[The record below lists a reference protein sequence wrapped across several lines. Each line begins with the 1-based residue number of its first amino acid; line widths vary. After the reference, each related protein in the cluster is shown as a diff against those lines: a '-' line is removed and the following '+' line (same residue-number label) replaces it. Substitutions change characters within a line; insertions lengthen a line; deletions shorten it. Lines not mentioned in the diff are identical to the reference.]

1 MLVSRIDEVLAQTDP
16 YELAQAVE
24 RYVGTLPGD
33 RIIALLLDAQ
43 GRLGPQY
50 RDQFLSFLGSG
61 SDDFAAALAQPW
73 SDPVLQ
79 HAFTRFLQSNLR
91 AIPIFGTA
99 FGMAVLARTPKDR
112 AVAIG
117 EERSNRGT
125 RAMILAGTALALVLA
140 GAAGEHVI
148 AGARSAAQTPEPIV
162 AMPQAVS
169 TPAPPSAAPSNPRAA
184 SPKARVVARAATE
197 RSVPEATVQPQA
209 TPAPS
214 PVQAPAPAA
223 QAPEPPPAA
232 AVTQKKRLPTNPPA
246 KPGPVVIVT
255 APPQTPSPQPSDL
268 DVSDMPESYTDATP
282 LPDQTPATAQP
293 AARSVK
299 LVTPTPA
306 PKHHSWLHR
315 TIMHLDPFKPNPR
328 PT

>member
-50 RDQFLSFLGSG
+50 RDQFLSVLGS
-61 SDDFAAALAQPW
+61 DADEFAAALAQPW
-73 SDPVLQ
+73 SDSALQ
-79 HAFTRFLQSNLR
+79 HAFTSFLQSNLR

-99 FGMAVLARTPKDR
+99 FGMAVLARTPGDR

-125 RAMILAGTALALVLA
+125 RGLILAGTALALVLA

-148 AGARSAAQTPEPIV
+148 AGARSAAQTPEPVV

-169 TPAPPSAAPSNPRAA
+169 TPVPPSAAPSNP
-184 SPKARVVARAATE
+184 STTPPKARVVARAATE
-197 RSVPEATVQPQA
+197 HSAAPPTAQPQA

-214 PVQAPAPAA
+214 PVQAPPV
-223 QAPEPPPAA
+223 QAPEPPPPQAA
-232 AVTQKKRLPTNPPA
+232 SVQKKRLPTNPPA
-246 KPGPVVIVT
+246 KPGPVVVVT

-268 DVSDMPESYTDATP
+268 DVTDMPESYTDATP

-293 AARSVK
+293 AVRSVK

-315 TIMHLDPFKPNPR
+315 TVMHLDPFKPNPR